1 MAKKPEEKARDL
13 IDRQLTQCGW
23 IVQDREAMNIT
34 AGRGVALDDEGAE
47 FTAMAWAAGARR
59 PEVIACAW
67 RRYRA
72 FCADLTEIFEEEE
85 E

>member
-1 MAKKPEEKARDL
+1 MRREDELVTLAR
-13 IDRQLTQCGW
+13 
-23 IVQDREAMNIT
+23 E
-34 AGRGVALDDEGAE
+34 RGVALDDEGQE
-47 FTAMAWAAGARR
+47 FAAMAWAAGARR

-72 FCADLTEIFEEEE
+72 FCADLTELFEEEE